1 MRIRYPNAIVVALLA
16 AAFAVQAQDP
26 PASGQTTVPPA
37 EDQQAAIPPPV
48 AEAEGEA
55 EAPTSDVAAD
65 APEAGEDT
73 AAPAAMAEHDASAE
87 VDAKAPGD
95 GLLVPAQPPEGKGQV
110 VFFREK
116 KFQGAAIIY
125 KVREGDEELGQL
137 NSGTYFIHVAEPG
150 THEYAVRSEA
160 KDVLHLEV
168 EPGETYYVS
177 GSVTMGFLAG
187 RPNLSP
193 SDEDTFLSMSDKL
206 KPAKKIK

>member
-16 AAFAVQAQDP
+16 AAFAVQAQDA
-26 PASGQTTVPPA
+26 PAPEQPTVPPA
-37 EDQQAAIPPPV
+37 EEQQVAIPAPV
-48 AEAEGEA
+48 AEAEVEAEA
-55 EAPTSDVAAD
+55 EAPVAD
-65 APEAGEDT
+65 AVAPPTEGDT
-73 AAPAAMAEHDASAE
+73 AAGADTTASAE
-87 VDAKAPGD
+87 ADAAAPGD

-125 KVREGDEELGQL
+125 KVREGEEELGQL
-137 NSGTYFIHVAEPG
+137 NSGTYFVHVAEPG

-168 EPGETYYVS
+168 ESGETYYVS

-193 SDEDTFLSMSDKL
+193 SDEETFLSMSAKL